1 MDHGQHFVRARY
13 AGWKSPGVHLNPID
27 APAGSSRREGAH
39 VPILNCH
46 AVINMAPIRSL
57 QFLAI
62 HYQAKRQKALDSSVT
77 FG

>member
-1 MDHGQHFVRARY
+1 MQ
-13 AGWKSPGVHLNPID
+13 LNPID
-27 APAGSSRREGAH
+27 APAGSLRGEGAH

-46 AVINMAPIRSL
+46 AVINMAPICSL

-62 HYQAKRQKALDSSVT
+62 HYPAKRQKALDSSVT